1 MVAEQFGVRR
11 YRSVAVEEKEF
22 SKTGREN
29 MKLRTITVE
38 SRHRD
43 LAFISKLSWISW
55 SEKHRETNSE
65 TNRKT
70 WRAMSTVYFLFFI
83 LCTRS
88 LAAEP
93 KTIAFLEEHNV
104 AAGTPQTVGALY
116 VVPPGRKA
124 YVSNM
129 VCEIR
134 SFNDPGYSFMF
145 LVVFANATITGP
157 GTSTAGMNPLACL
170 NSDYITTKTSS
181 PGFTLLPG
189 NYIYALYGNFGNNLD
204 FQMLSA
210 FIFEDDL

>member
-1 MVAEQFGVRR
+1 
-11 YRSVAVEEKEF
+11 
-22 SKTGREN
+22 
-29 MKLRTITVE
+29 MKLRTITVASGQQ
-38 SRHRD
+38 SRA
-43 LAFISKLSWISW
+43 LISQLSWISW

-65 TNRKT
+65 AGRKT
-70 WRAMSTVYFLFFI
+70 WRATSIVYFLFFI
-83 LCTRS
+83 VCARS

-93 KTIAFLEEHNV
+93 KTIAFLEEHAV
-104 AAGTPQTVGALY
+104 APGTPQTVGALY

-134 SFNDPGYSFMF
+134 SFNGPGYSFMF
-145 LVVFANATITGP
+145 LVAFANATIAGP
-157 GTSTAGMNPLACL
+157 ATSTAGMNPLVCV
-170 NSDYITTKTSS
+170 NSDYITTNTSS

-189 NYIYALYGNFGNNLD
+189 NYIYALYGNLGNNMD

>member
-1 MVAEQFGVRR
+1 
-11 YRSVAVEEKEF
+11 
-22 SKTGREN
+22 
-29 MKLRTITVE
+29 MKLRTITVG
-38 SRHRD
+38 SRQRGGA
-43 LAFISKLSWISW
+43 LISQLSWISW

-65 TNRKT
+65 ASRKT
-70 WRAMSTVYFLFFI
+70 WCAMSTVYFLFFI
-83 LCTRS
+83 LCARS
-88 LAAEP
+88 LAADP
-93 KTIAFLEEHNV
+93 KTIAFLEEHTV
-104 AAGTPQTVGALY
+104 SPGTPQTVGALY

-134 SFNDPGYSFMF
+134 SFNDPGYSFIF
-145 LVVFANATITGP
+145 LVAFANATIAGP
-157 GTSTAGMNPLACL
+157 GTSTAGMNPLVCL

-189 NYIYALYGNFGNNLD
+189 NYIYALYGNLGNDMD